1 MNRSAPINALRR
13 ALGSVDAD
21 DAAESAIPSRIEPSL
36 AGDEPVLATVTI
48 VANDNPAA
56 TPVPGTVW
64 PPAAVSS
71 TPRGALRLA
80 VMGLSATLLVLVL
93 LLWLAWRYQLRS
105 WPALPAP
112 IVQALPSQSPTP
124 STGQFTASQSSSPTL
139 AKGYEPEDQLQID
152 IAGNTSNDELK
163 EKTQE
168 QALAAV
174 PAKGDDPSS
183 ESVRLIASRNQTPA
197 ALLQAWGD
205 FQAGELAQAETR
217 YRQILASEPDQRD
230 ALLGLAAIALQ
241 QGQLGRS
248 AGIYQYLLQL
258 NPQDDEVA
266 ATQLALESATNTAEN
281 NAAEAN
287 LLQAAQ
293 ARPFLLGQYYAARQR
308 WQEAQTQYFLAWSE
322 QPDHPDLAYNLAI
335 SLDHLRQSA
344 LAAEFYQKALT
355 LAAQRKAQFEPA
367 AVRVR
372 LARLQEDADGRTE

>member
-13 ALGSVDAD
+13 ALGSDG
-21 DAAESAIPSRIEPSL
+21 AAESAMPSRIEPSL
-36 AGDEPVLATVTI
+36 VGGEPVATVTT
-48 VANDNPAA
+48 VANDIPAA

-64 PPAAVSS
+64 PPAGASS
-71 TPRGALRLA
+71 TPRGSLRLA
-80 VMGLSATLLVLVL
+80 AVGLSGALFVLVL
-93 LLWLAWRYQLRS
+93 LLWLAWRYQQRI

-112 IVQALPSQSPTP
+112 VVQAQPSHLPTP
-124 STGQFTASQSSSPTL
+124 STVHRSVSQSSSPIL
-139 AKGYEPEDQLQID
+139 AEEYRLEDQLQID
-152 IAGNTSNDELK
+152 VAGNTSNDELK
-163 EKTQE
+163 GKTQE
-168 QALAAV
+168 LPLAAV
-174 PAKGDDPSS
+174 PAEGDDPSA
-183 ESVRLIASRNQTPA
+183 EPVRLIASRNQTPA

-205 FQAGELAQAETR
+205 FQSGELAQAETR
-217 YRQILASEPDQRD
+217 YRQILASQPNQRD

-241 QGQLGRS
+241 QGQRGRA

-258 NPQDDEVA
+258 NPQDAEVA
-266 ATQLALESATNTAEN
+266 AAQLALESATDAIKA
-281 NAAEAN
+281 NAAEADW
-287 LLQAAQ
+287 LQAAQ

-372 LARLQEDADGRTE
+372 LARLQEDADGRAE